1 MSINPIETIELKKL
15 KQTEKHKSD
24 EKTTKRTKV
33 IHHASKSSELDLAN
47 KFFMG
52 IITC

>member
-1 MSINPIETIELKKL
+1 MRI
-15 KQTEKHKSD
+15 
-24 EKTTKRTKV
+24 

-52 IITC
+52 IDRDYIITVR